1 MGCTPFIFGGGWTT
15 RESGRCPGQRV
26 GAKGWRGSLWGLTPV
41 PCPPGAAERAAGL
54 CCRLAVPCH
63 KGTPKLADLSV
74 KTKDVWEI
82 PRESLQLLKKLGN
95 GQFGEVWMGRAR
107 RASQGERVGD
117 GGTPRPGT
125 PPGKGSCL
133 LGQAELHQCHPGY
146 PRMPV
151 TSMHGQAAPLFQTG
165 PQTGDKTRPGGPPP
179 IILFLH
185 CPVLP
190 PLGMHAPFIPS
201 HPSLHPPPPH
211 PLPCRV

>member
-15 RESGRCPGQRV
+15 RESGRCPRQRV

-95 GQFGEVWMGRAR
+95 GQFGEVWMG
-107 RASQGERVGD
+107 SLLDFLKDGD
-117 GGTPRPGT
+117 GRYLKLPQLVDMAAQYLQSFLEDYFTATEPQYQPGDN
-125 PPGKGSCL
+125 
-133 LGQAELHQCHPGY
+133 Q
-146 PRMPV
+146 
-151 TSMHGQAAPLFQTG
+151 
-165 PQTGDKTRPGGPPP
+165 
-179 IILFLH
+179 
-185 CPVLP
+185 
-190 PLGMHAPFIPS
+190 
-201 HPSLHPPPPH
+201 
-211 PLPCRV
+211 